1 METTDAITNP
11 ANSLLQHYGGLAG
24 QIRKKA
30 GNQLELESKS
40 YIRDHGELLVGKC
53 CVTNAGELPSKYVIH
68 SVGPLY
74 NKYSPSKCDEL
85 LQNCILN
92 TLELAKKL

>member
-1 METTDAITNP
+1 MLVSEFFPSSVIKNVR
-11 ANSLLQHYGGLAG
+11 LLYKTLV
-24 QIRKKA
+24 
-30 GNQLELESKS
+30 
-40 YIRDHGELLVGKC
+40 YILIFLVRDHGELLVGKC
-53 CVTNAGELPSKYVIH
+53 CVTNAGKLTSKYVIH

-92 TLELAKKL
+92 TLELVK